1 MFAIRVLSELL
12 MCESSRT
19 TRAAIY
25 RERSTR
31 ARGRLGF
38 RGSERAGDEC
48 EHMAVK
54 VSDSLFKF
62 KFKFKFKF
70 TFDRLLLGC
79 LLFMK

>member
-1 MFAIRVLSELL
+1 
-12 MCESSRT
+12 
-19 TRAAIY
+19 
-25 RERSTR
+25 
-31 ARGRLGF
+31 
-38 RGSERAGDEC
+38 
-48 EHMAVK
+48 MAVK